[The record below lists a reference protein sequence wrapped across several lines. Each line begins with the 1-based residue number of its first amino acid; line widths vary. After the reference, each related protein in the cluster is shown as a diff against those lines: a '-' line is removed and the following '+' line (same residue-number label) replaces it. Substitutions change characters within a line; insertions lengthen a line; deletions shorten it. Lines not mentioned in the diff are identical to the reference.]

1 MLRQISVFLE
11 NKKGRLAI
19 ATKLLGDRGIDLV
32 ALSIADTTDFG
43 IMRCLVDRPDEAIA
57 VLSENGF
64 TASTTEVLAVQ
75 VPDVPGGLAHVL
87 QIIDDAGINV
97 EYLYSFVR
105 TPNDN
110 ALILFRVDDT
120 EKCQKLFAENGIV
133 TLTDEQVHGGGCKAQ

>member
-105 TPNDN
+105 NSGYN
-110 ALILFRVDDT
+110 ALIIFRLSDIGRAERLCE
-120 EKCQKLFAENGIV
+120 EKGVK
-133 TLTDEQVHGGGCKAQ
+133 TLSKDEVEAL